1 MNINELNQLIPDP
14 YREVSVP
21 ETFLF
26 YRNGAVFPVSGQYIA
41 GNNDFLFKYTK
52 TNGVVDIQEVKPSDL
67 PYTAYS
73 AEDWVRKYFTSLEV
87 LALMRLEQNILIQ
100 GKQLGPKML
109 ACKTWLEA
117 MLVAAPSNSFDP
129 APYSYIEAS
138 EEAKITLE
146 S

>member
-14 YREVSVP
+14 YRAVSVP

-26 YRNGAVFPVSGQYIA
+26 YRNGTVFPISGRYIA
-41 GNNDFLFKYTK
+41 DNNDFLFKYSK
-52 TNGVVDIQEVKPSDL
+52 TNGVVDIQEIKPSDL
-67 PYTAYS
+67 PNTVYS

-87 LALMRLEQNILIQ
+87 LALMRLEQNIIMQ

-129 APYSYIEAS
+129 ALYSYIEAS
-138 EEAKITLE
+138 DEAKITLE